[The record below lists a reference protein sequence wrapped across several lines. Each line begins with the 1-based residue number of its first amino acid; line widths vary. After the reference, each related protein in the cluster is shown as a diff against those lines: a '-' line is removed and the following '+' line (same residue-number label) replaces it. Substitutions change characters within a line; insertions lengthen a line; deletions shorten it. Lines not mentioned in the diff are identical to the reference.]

1 MLQLLST
8 ALLAALVAAGCN
20 RDVASRAD
28 AGGRAFEL
36 SCTGSS
42 THTSGSMQC
51 VRLDTRNGDVQRI
64 DLGKLPASNGP
75 TSSATVGPAGLFQ
88 LACAAVNMAER
99 SDFACVR
106 LNTQTGELMLI
117 NLMKVGQVPSS

>member
-1 MLQLLST
+1 MLQPLST
-8 ALLAALVAAGCN
+8 ALLAALVAVGCT
-20 RDVASRAD
+20 RDASRID

-36 SCTGSS
+36 SCTGSA
-42 THTSGSMQC
+42 TNTSGSMQC
-51 VRLDTRNGDVQRI
+51 VRLDTRTGDVQRV
-64 DLGKLPASNGP
+64 DLGKLPTSNGS
-75 TSSATVGPAGLFQ
+75 TASATLGPEGLFQ

-106 LNTQTGELMLI
+106 LNTQTGDLMLI

>member
-1 MLQLLST
+1 MHQVLST
-8 ALLAALVAAGCN
+8 SLLAALLAAGCTRDAAPQ
-20 RDVASRAD
+20 AAI
-28 AGGRAFEL
+28 GGRAFEL

-51 VRLDTRNGDVQRI
+51 VRHDTRNGDVQRV
-64 DLGKLPASNGP
+64 DLGKLPTSNGS
-75 TSSATVGPAGLFQ
+75 TSSATLGPAGLFQ